1 MKIMDVKFEKQ
12 THNYNFAR
20 FDEYNLNEDLEFC
33 CYRLRILDSEL
44 SLFNKKS
51 GKFCWI
57 DSKSDDDVLYYEID
71 FCPFCGERFEY
82 VEITS

>member
-1 MKIMDVKFEKQ
+1 MDIKFQKQ
-12 THNYNFAR
+12 TQNYEFAT
-20 FDEYNLNEDLEFC
+20 FDEYKINEDLEFC

-51 GKFCWI
+51 GKFCWV
-57 DSKSDDDVLYYEID
+57 DSKSTDDILHYPID

-82 VEITS
+82 TEIKD